1 MGCRRVPIILFAV
14 WVTSAHAQTLPWPA
28 EQSPPA
34 GSPAP
39 SGAQQTLCSLEIARF
54 GRDIEVLRAA
64 ARTANDR
71 NAKREEVCR
80 YLSEMAQAASRL
92 MRYAVANGPSCG
104 LTPNALAEIKT
115 GSDRAVGACRQICI
129 VDATA
134 GRLDDVP
141 AQFVTPMRLA
151 NSNCGDQ

>member
-1 MGCRRVPIILFAV
+1 MGCRRILIIMFAV
-14 WVTSAHAQTLPWPA
+14 WATSASAQTLPWPA
-28 EQSPPA
+28 EQGPSA

-54 GRDIEVLRAA
+54 GRDIELLRTA
-64 ARTANDR
+64 ARTANER

-92 MRYAVANGPSCG
+92 MRYAVTNGPSCG
-104 LTPNALAEIKT
+104 LTANALAEIKT
-115 GSDRAVGACRQICI
+115 GNDRAVGACRQICI

-141 AQFVTPMRLA
+141 VEFVRPMRLA